1 MSNTLISLRAL
12 RRTALVAAVISP
24 LSIFGLACTS
34 SPGGKTPAG
43 AAGTTGAAGDAAAG
57 TTGTAG
63 GGAGASGTTGSA
75 GTTAGAGASGTT
87 GAAGTGAAG
96 TNADGG
102 ATDASLAPFDGFG
115 ENVIIF
121 DPAMSAT
128 DMQAKIDAVYADS
141 SVNAG
146 QFATTRTVYLFKPG
160 AYQLDVKV
168 GYYNQ
173 VLGLGA
179 SPDDVAITGAVRSM
193 GVGTGGNATL
203 SFWRAA
209 ENVSVTPAG
218 NTPNVFAVSQGAW
231 LRRMHVKGALN
242 LADSG
247 NSSGGY
253 IADSKIDGK
262 VTSASQQ
269 QYFTRNTEWMQWQGG
284 VWNMVF
290 VGDPAPPAGT
300 WPTAPLTVVEKT
312 PVAQEKPFLTIDGA
326 GKYSVVVPASRA
338 NAQGASWTGATAAA
352 STKVPLEQFYVAR
365 AGRDSAAAMNLALS
379 QGKHLLLE
387 PGIYHLEDSLRVTKA
402 NTIVLGLGFA
412 TLAADTAAPAITVAE
427 VDGVK
432 IAGLIVDA
440 GPANAPTLIQVGT
453 PGAGQA
459 HAAAPTWLYDLTCRV
474 GGGQQGLAAT
484 CLTIDSGDVVGDDLW
499 LWRADHGA
507 NMSAGWTAN
516 VSKHGL
522 VVNGKNVT
530 MYGLFVEHFQEY
542 QTVWNGEGG
551 RVYFYQSEMPYDPPT
566 QDMWTHDG
574 VNGYASYKVGANVTS
589 HEAWGVG
596 VYCAFRSAIKNV
608 VADRAIEVPASVVPS
623 MHHLVTVWLNGDP
636 STQITH
642 VLNDM
647 GAAATMANRTSKL

>member
-1 MSNTLISLRAL
+1 
-12 RRTALVAAVISP
+12 
-24 LSIFGLACTS
+24 
-34 SPGGKTPAG
+34 
-43 AAGTTGAAGDAAAG
+43 
-57 TTGTAG
+57 
-63 GGAGASGTTGSA
+63 
-75 GTTAGAGASGTT
+75 
-87 GAAGTGAAG
+87 
-96 TNADGG
+96 
-102 ATDASLAPFDGFG
+102 
-115 ENVIIF
+115 
-121 DPAMSAT
+121 
-128 DMQAKIDAVYADS
+128 
-141 SVNAG
+141 
-146 QFATTRTVYLFKPG
+146 
-160 AYQLDVKV
+160 V

-209 ENVSVTPAG
+209 ENVSVTPTG
-218 NTPNVFAVSQGAW
+218 GTPNIFAVSQGAW
-231 LRRMHVKGALN
+231 LRRVHVKGALN

-253 IADSKIDGK
+253 VADSKIDGK

-290 VGDPAPPAGT
+290 VGDTAPPAGT
-300 WPTAPLTVVEKT
+300 WPTAPLTVVDKT
-312 PVAQEKPFLTIDGA
+312 PIAQEKPFLTIDTA

-352 STKVPLEQFYVAR
+352 STKVPLDQFYVAR

-412 TLAADTAAPAITVAE
+412 TLAVDTAAPALTIAE

-432 IAGLIVDA
+432 VAGLIIDA

-522 VVNGKNVT
+522 VVNGNNVT

-542 QTVWNGEGG
+542 QTVWNGQGG

-589 HEAWGVG
+589 HEAWGLG

-608 VADRAIEVPASVVPS
+608 VSDRAIEVPASVVPS

-642 VLNDM
+642 VLNDT